1 MIVETE
7 WTGSKE
13 VKEEVYDADGD
24 EEMMGGGGC
33 DCCAV
38 EVTFVTAMV
47 EGGSGGGGSES
58 GGRVVEEDEEV
69 ASLKLPD
76 DVEGEVE
83 LGIVVAAGLVADTVT
98 VGVEAE
104 VVSMIPEVSFLFLFR
119 LPPR

>member
-1 MIVETE
+1 MVETE

-24 EEMMGGGGC
+24 EEIMGGGGC

-58 GGRVVEEDEEV
+58 GGRVVEGDEEV